1 MLVSY
6 SWLKD
11 YVDVSVDAKKLAD
24 DLTMSGSKVETIK
37 SYGNE
42 INNVVIGKIISIEK
56 HPDADK
62 LQVGIVDVGEE
73 KLQIITGAQNIKVG
87 DYIPVALHGST
98 LPGGVKIKRG
108 KLRGL
113 ESNGMM
119 CSAKELG
126 LDESLL
132 PDYQRN
138 GIFILPELPIGED
151 VKKALELDDVID
163 FEITPNRPDCL
174 SVVGIARETAATYR
188 KSYRMP
194 EIKLSEVA
202 DKNPA
207 NVTIESDD
215 LCYRYVARV
224 IRNAKIGPSPIW
236 MQMRLLK
243 AGIRPINNIV
253 DVTNYVMM
261 ELGQPLHAFDLDKV
275 KNRHIIVRRAKNG
288 EKLVTLDDKER
299 ILDSEMLVI
308 ADEEKA
314 IGLAGVMGGQNTEI
328 TDDTVN
334 ILIESANFKG
344 SNIRYTSKKLGL
356 RSEASSRFEKGLD
369 PEITVLACNRA
380 AQLMAELSG
389 GEILNGIVDVYP
401 KPIEEKVLSVRHK
414 KINKLLGT
422 NLTIEEM
429 KNILTFLDFGV
440 ICDGENLV
448 VKVPAFRSDIE
459 GEADIAEEIG
469 RMYGYNNIEDTLLK
483 GTQITAGV
491 KTREQKLEDLVK
503 EVFLSCGLNEIIT
516 TSFMGMKDLD
526 KINLP
531 DDSPLRKAVE
541 IMNPLGEDQR
551 YMRTT
556 LLPSMLNVVYTN
568 YSRKVSD
575 FKAFEISRVFI
586 PKSLPLEELPVEV
599 KTAVIGMYGQDVD
612 FLTLKGVIEV
622 LLDVLNVSN
631 AKYVRSEN
639 TLYHPGRSADIIVD
653 GERIGVFGE
662 INPDIEENYDINRE
676 VYVAELNLEL
686 LFKHAKDDE
695 RKYKPLPK
703 YPAVERDIAVL
714 VDKGIFVA
722 DIESII
728 RETGGKLVDDVKLF
742 DVYTGE
748 NIPED
753 KKSVAYSIWYRSYER
768 TLTDEEVNKVHDK
781 IIRKLN
787 EKLGAQLR

>member
-11 YVDVSVDAKKLAD
+11 YVDLSVDAKKLAD

-37 SYGNE
+37 SYGDE
-42 INNVVIGKIISIEK
+42 INNVVIGKIISLEK
-56 HPDADK
+56 HPDALK
-62 LQVGIVDVGEE
+62 LQIGIVDVGKE
-73 KLQIITGAQNIKVG
+73 KLQIITGAQNVKVG

-108 KLRGL
+108 KLRGI

-126 LDESLL
+126 LDEGLL
-132 PDYQRN
+132 PEYQRN
-138 GIFILPELPIGED
+138 GIFILPELPLGED
-151 VKKALELDDVID
+151 VRKALELDDVIE

-174 SVVGIARETAATYR
+174 SIVGIAREAAATYR
-188 KSYRMP
+188 KGYRMP
-194 EIKLSEVA
+194 EIKISEVG

-207 NVTIESDD
+207 TVTIEADD
-215 LCYRYVARV
+215 LCFRYVARV
-224 IRNAKIGPSPIW
+224 IRNAKIGPSPMW

-275 KNRHIIVRRAKNG
+275 KNRHIVVRRAKEG
-288 EKLVTLDDKER
+288 EKLITLDDKER
-299 ILDSEMLVI
+299 ILDGDMLVI

-389 GEILNGIVDVYP
+389 GDILEGILDAYP
-401 KPIEEKVLSVRHK
+401 NPITEKVLSVRYER
-414 KINKLLGT
+414 INKLLGT
-422 NLTIEEM
+422 NLSCQEM
-429 KNILTFLDFGV
+429 KDILTFLDFGV
-440 ICDGENLV
+440 ICDDKNLI
-448 VKVPAFRSDIE
+448 VKVPTFRSDID

-469 RMYGYNNIEDTLLK
+469 RMYGYNNIEDTLLN

-491 KTREQKLEDLVK
+491 KTKEQKLEDTVK
-503 EVFLSCGLNEIIT
+503 DVFLSFGLNEVIT

-526 KINLP
+526 RINLP
-531 DDSPLRKAVE
+531 DDSYLRNAVK
-541 IMNPLGEDQR
+541 IMNPLGEDQA

-556 LLPSMLNVVYTN
+556 LLPFMLNVVYTN
-568 YSRKVSD
+568 YSRKVSE
-575 FKAFEISRVFI
+575 FKGFEISRVFI
-586 PKSLPLEELPVEV
+586 PKSLPVVELPTEI
-599 KTAVIGMYGQDVD
+599 KSGIIAMYGQEID
-612 FLTLKGVIEV
+612 FLTLKGVIEE
-622 LLDVLNVSN
+622 LLDVLNIKNV
-631 AKYVRSEN
+631 KYVRSQN
-639 TLYHPGRSADIIVD
+639 HAYHPGRSADVIVD
-653 GERIGVFGE
+653 DEKICVFGE
-662 INPDIEENYDINRE
+662 LSPDIAENYDINKR
-676 VYVAELNLEL
+676 VYIAEINLEL
-686 LFKHAKDDE
+686 LFKHANDE
-695 RKYKPLPK
+695 KIYKPLPK

-714 VDKGIFVA
+714 VDKNTFVA
-722 DIESII
+722 DIENVI
-728 RETGGKLVDDVKLF
+728 RKAGGKLVDDVKLF
-742 DVYTGE
+742 DVYEGE
-748 NIPED
+748 NIPDD
-753 KKSVAYSIWYRSYER
+753 KKSVAFSILYRSYDK
-768 TLTDEEVNKVHDK
+768 TLTDEEVSKVHDK
-781 IIRKLN
+781 IVKSLN
-787 EKLGAQLR
+787 EELGAQLR

>member
-1 MLVSY
+1 MLISY

-11 YVDVSVDAKKLAD
+11 YVDLSVDAKKLAD
-24 DLTMSGSKVETIK
+24 DLTMSGSKVETVK
-37 SYGNE
+37 SYGQE
-42 INNVVIGKIISIEK
+42 IKNVVIGKIVSLEK
-56 HPDADK
+56 HPDALK
-62 LQVGIVDVGEE
+62 LQIGIVDVGKE
-73 KLQIITGAQNIKVG
+73 KLQIVTGAQNIKVG

-108 KLRGL
+108 KLRGV

-132 PDYQRN
+132 PEYQKN
-138 GIFILPELPIGED
+138 GIFILPELPLGDD
-151 VKKALELDDVID
+151 VRDALELDDVIE

-174 SVVGIARETAATYR
+174 SVVGIAREAAATYR

-194 EIKLSEVA
+194 EIKISEVD

-207 NVTIESDD
+207 TVTIEADD
-215 LCYRYVARV
+215 LCFRYVARV
-224 IRNAKIGPSPIW
+224 IRNAKIGPSPMW

-275 KNRHIIVRRAKNG
+275 KNRHIVVRRAEEG
-288 EKLVTLDDKER
+288 ERLITLDDKER
-299 ILDSEMLVI
+299 ILDKDMLVI
-308 ADEEKA
+308 ADEERA

-344 SNIRYTSKKLGL
+344 SNIRYTSRKLGL

-389 GEILNGIVDVYP
+389 GEVLEGLVDVYP
-401 KPIEEKVLSVRHK
+401 KPVTEKVLSVRYER
-414 KINKLLGT
+414 INKLLGT
-422 NLTIEEM
+422 NLSCQEM
-429 KNILTFLDFGV
+429 KEILSFLDFGT
-440 ICDGENLV
+440 ICDDKNLI
-448 VKVPAFRSDIE
+448 VKVPAFRGDVD

-491 KTREQKLEDLVK
+491 KTREQKLEDTVK
-503 EVFLSCGLNEIIT
+503 DVFLSCGLNEVIT

-531 DDSPLRKAVE
+531 DDSYLRNAVK
-541 IMNPLGEDQR
+541 IMNPLGEDQG

-556 LLPSMLNVVYTN
+556 LLPFMLNVVCTN
-568 YSRKVSD
+568 YSRKVSE
-575 FKAFEISRVFI
+575 FKAFEISKVFV
-586 PKSLPLEELPVEV
+586 PKSLPLEELPDEI
-599 KTAVIGMYGQDVD
+599 KSGIIAMYGHDVD
-612 FLTLKGVIEV
+612 FLTIKGVIEE
-622 LLDVLNVSN
+622 LLDVLNIKNV
-631 AKYVRSEN
+631 KYVRSQN
-639 TLYHPGRSADIIVD
+639 PAYHPGRSADVIVGD
-653 GERIGVFGE
+653 EKICVFGE
-662 INPDIEENYDINRE
+662 LNPDVAENYDINKRVYISE
-676 VYVAELNLEL
+676 VNLEL
-686 LFKHAKDDE
+686 LFKHANDE
-695 RKYKPLPK
+695 KVYKPLPR

-714 VDKGIFVA
+714 VDKSTFVA
-722 DIESII
+722 DIENVI
-728 RETGGKLVDDVKLF
+728 RKAGGQLVDDVKLF
-742 DVYTGE
+742 DVYEGE

-753 KKSVAYSIWYRSYER
+753 KKSVAFSIWYRSYDK
-768 TLTDEEVNKVHDK
+768 TLTDEEVSKVHDK
-781 IIRKLN
+781 IVNRLS
-787 EKLGAQLR
+787 EELGAQLR

>member
-119 CSAKELG
+119 CSANELG

-151 VKKALELDDVID
+151 VKKALELDDVIE

-207 NVTIESDD
+207 NVTIKADD
-215 LCYRYVARV
+215 LCFRYVARV

-275 KNRHIIVRRAKNG
+275 KNRHIIVRRAKDG

-299 ILDSEMLVI
+299 TLDSEMLVI

-344 SNIRYTSKKLGL
+344 SNIRHTSKKLGL

-369 PEITVLACNRA
+369 PEITVMACNRA

-401 KPIEEKVLSVRHK
+401 KPIEEKVLSVRYK

-422 NLTIEEM
+422 NLTIDEM
-429 KNILTFLDFGV
+429 KEILTFLDFGV

-503 EVFLSCGLNEIIT
+503 EVFLSCGLNEVIT

-531 DDSPLRKAVE
+531 DDSPLRKAVK
-541 IMNPLGEDQR
+541 IMNPLGEDQG

-599 KTAVIGMYGQDVD
+599 KTAVIGMYGHDVD

-622 LLDVLNVSN
+622 LLNVLNVSN
-631 AKYVRSEN
+631 VKYVRSEN

-653 GERIGVFGE
+653 GKCIGVFGE

-686 LFKHAKDDE
+686 LFKHADDE

-714 VDKGIFVA
+714 VDKDIFVS

-768 TLTDEEVNKVHDK
+768 TLTDEEVKEVHDK

>member
-1 MLVSY
+1 MLISY

-11 YVDVSVDAKKLAD
+11 YVDLSVDAKKLAD
-24 DLTMSGSKVETIK
+24 DLTMSGSKVETVK
-37 SYGNE
+37 SYGQE
-42 INNVVIGKIISIEK
+42 IKNVVIGKIVSLEK
-56 HPDADK
+56 HPDALK
-62 LQVGIVDVGEE
+62 LQIGIVDVGKE
-73 KLQIITGAQNIKVG
+73 KLQIVTGAQNIKVG

-108 KLRGL
+108 KLRGV

-132 PDYQRN
+132 PEYQRN
-138 GIFILPELPIGED
+138 GIFILPELPLGDD
-151 VKKALELDDVID
+151 VRDVLELDDVIE

-174 SVVGIARETAATYR
+174 SVVGIAREAAATYR

-194 EIKLSEVA
+194 EIKISEVD

-207 NVTIESDD
+207 TVTIEADD
-215 LCYRYVARV
+215 LCFRYVARV
-224 IRNAKIGPSPIW
+224 IRNAKIGPSPMW

-275 KNRHIIVRRAKNG
+275 KNRHIVVRRAKEG
-288 EKLVTLDDKER
+288 ERLITLDDKER
-299 ILDSEMLVI
+299 ILDKDMLVI

-344 SNIRYTSKKLGL
+344 SNIRYTSRKLGL

-389 GEILNGIVDVYP
+389 GEILEGLVDVYP
-401 KPIEEKVLSVRHK
+401 KPVTEKVLSVRYER
-414 KINKLLGT
+414 INKLLGT
-422 NLTIEEM
+422 NLSCQEM
-429 KNILTFLDFGV
+429 KEILSFLDFGT
-440 ICDGENLV
+440 ICDDKNLI
-448 VKVPAFRSDIE
+448 VKVPAFRGDVD

-491 KTREQKLEDLVK
+491 KTREQKLEDTVK
-503 EVFLSCGLNEIIT
+503 DVFLSCGLNEVIT

-531 DDSPLRKAVE
+531 DDSYLRNAVK
-541 IMNPLGEDQR
+541 IMNPLGEDQG

-556 LLPSMLNVVYTN
+556 LLPFMLNVVCTN
-568 YSRKVSD
+568 YSRKVSE
-575 FKAFEISRVFI
+575 FKAFEISKVFV
-586 PKSLPLEELPVEV
+586 PKSLPLEELPDEI
-599 KTAVIGMYGQDVD
+599 KSGIIAMYGHDVD
-612 FLTLKGVIEV
+612 FLTIKGVIEE
-622 LLDVLNVSN
+622 LLDVLNIKNV
-631 AKYVRSEN
+631 KYVRSQN
-639 TLYHPGRSADIIVD
+639 PAYHPGRSADVIVGD
-653 GERIGVFGE
+653 EKICVFGE
-662 INPDIEENYDINRE
+662 LNPDVAENYDINKRVYISE
-676 VYVAELNLEL
+676 VNLEL
-686 LFKHAKDDE
+686 LFKHANDE
-695 RKYKPLPK
+695 KVYKPLPR

-714 VDKGIFVA
+714 VDKSTFVA
-722 DIESII
+722 DIENVI
-728 RETGGKLVDDVKLF
+728 RKAGGQLVDDVKLF
-742 DVYTGE
+742 DVYEGE

-753 KKSVAYSIWYRSYER
+753 KKSVAFSIWYRSYDK
-768 TLTDEEVNKVHDK
+768 TLTDEEVSKVHDK
-781 IIRKLN
+781 IVNRLS
-787 EKLGAQLR
+787 EELGAQLR

>member
-1 MLVSY
+1 MLISY

-11 YVDVSVDAKKLAD
+11 YVDLSVDAKKLAD

-37 SYGNE
+37 SYGEE
-42 INNVVIGKIISIEK
+42 IKNVVIGKIVSLEK
-56 HPDADK
+56 HPDANK
-62 LQVGIVDVGEE
+62 LQIGIVDVGEE
-73 KLQIITGAQNIKVG
+73 KLQIVTGAQNIKVG

-98 LPGGVKIKRG
+98 LPGGVKIKKG
-108 KLRGL
+108 KLRGV

-132 PDYQRN
+132 PEYQRN
-138 GIFILPELPIGED
+138 GIFILPELPLGED
-151 VKKALELDDVID
+151 VRKVLELDDVIE

-174 SVVGIARETAATYR
+174 SVVGIAREAAATYR
-188 KSYRMP
+188 KSYSTP
-194 EIKLSEVA
+194 EVKISEVD

-207 NVTIESDD
+207 TVTVEADD
-215 LCYRYVARV
+215 LCFRYVARV
-224 IRNAKIGPSPIW
+224 IRNAKIGPSPMW

-275 KNRHIIVRRAKNG
+275 KNRHIIVRRAKEG
-288 EKLVTLDDKER
+288 EKLTTLDDKER
-299 ILDSEMLVI
+299 ILDRDMLVI
-308 ADEEKA
+308 ADEERA

-344 SNIRYTSKKLGL
+344 SNIRYTSRKLGL

-389 GEILNGIVDVYP
+389 GEILEGLLDVYP
-401 KPIEEKVLSVRHK
+401 KPVTEKVLSVRYER
-414 KINKLLGT
+414 INKLLGT
-422 NLTIEEM
+422 NLSCQEM
-429 KNILTFLDFGV
+429 KEILSFLDFGA
-440 ICDGENLV
+440 ICDGENLI
-448 VKVPAFRSDIE
+448 VKVPAFRSDID

-491 KTREQKLEDLVK
+491 KTREQKLEDTVK
-503 EVFLSCGLNEIIT
+503 DVFLSCGLNEVIT

-526 KINLP
+526 RINLP
-531 DDSPLRKAVE
+531 DDSYLRNAVK
-541 IMNPLGEDQR
+541 IMNPLGEDQA

-556 LLPSMLNVVYTN
+556 LLPFMLNVAYTN
-568 YSRKVSD
+568 YSRKVPE

-586 PKSLPLEELPVEV
+586 PKSLPVEELPTEI
-599 KTAVIGMYGQDVD
+599 KSSIIAMYGQDVD
-612 FLTLKGVIEV
+612 FLTIKGVVEE
-622 LLDVLNVSN
+622 LLDVLNIKNV
-631 AKYVRSEN
+631 KYVRSQN
-639 TLYHPGRSADIIVD
+639 PAYHPGRSADVIVED
-653 GERIGVFGE
+653 EKICVFGE
-662 INPDIEENYDINRE
+662 LSPDVAENYDINKR
-676 VYVAELNLEL
+676 VYVAEVNLEL
-686 LFKHAKDDE
+686 LFKHANDE
-695 RKYKPLPK
+695 KVYKPLPK

-714 VDKGIFVA
+714 VDKNTFVA
-722 DIESII
+722 DIESVI
-728 RETGGKLVDDVKLF
+728 RKVGGKLVDDVKLF
-742 DVYTGE
+742 DVYEGE
-748 NIPED
+748 NIPD
-753 KKSVAYSIWYRSYER
+753 GKKSVAFSIWYRSYDK
-768 TLTDEEVNKVHDK
+768 TLTDEEVSKVHDK
-781 IIRKLN
+781 IVMSLN
-787 EKLGAQLR
+787 EELGAQLR